1 LGRDFFMKDSYPEEV
16 NCARFARIL
25 FFIGDY
31 ARALNELVAC
41 DFIVEAAAFGMAL
54 NELGLV
60 LNKN

>member
-1 LGRDFFMKDSYPEEV
+1 MKDSYPEEV